1 MPGVGAAPRRAVAA
15 EDIRDLERWTGQAR
29 PLYAGGFTVG
39 TRCSSGLVISPSD
52 LRATRV

>member
-1 MPGVGAAPRRAVAA
+1 MAGIGAAPCRAVTA
-15 EDIRDLERWTGQAR
+15 EDIRDLERWTGQTR

-52 LRATRV
+52 LSATRV